1 MELTKIIRASDMKK
15 KTAKEPYEGYTLPAS
30 SQKGVNF
37 IDFNEALK
45 SIIPRKVK
53 IVKKKKV
60 TILERRNGKS

>member
-1 MELTKIIRASDMKK
+1 MKK

-60 TILERRNGKS
+60 TILERRKEI